1 MGAKIKNPKKFLG
14 LPARPQKI
22 PGPEINPAG
31 LEIIS
36 RLAPVK
42 LSGQTYFCSDKTQF
56 WPDKCLSSRIIWLHF
71 AVEIHVDYYKN
82 TLQHYTH
89 YSQICSEDFIKDKAI
104 SF

>member
-1 MGAKIKNPKKFLG
+1 MHPGGVLWISRDSDDRIMGAKIKNPKKFLG

-22 PGPEINPAG
+22 PGPEINPTG

-56 WPDKCLSSRIIWLHF
+56 WPDKCLSSRII
-71 AVEIHVDYYKN
+71 
-82 TLQHYTH
+82 
-89 YSQICSEDFIKDKAI
+89 
-104 SF
+104 